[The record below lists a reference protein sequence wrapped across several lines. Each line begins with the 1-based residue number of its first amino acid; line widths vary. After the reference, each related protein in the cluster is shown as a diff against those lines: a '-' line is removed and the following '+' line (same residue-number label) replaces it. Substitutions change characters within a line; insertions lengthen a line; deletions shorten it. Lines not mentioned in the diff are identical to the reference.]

1 MTNPHDLK
9 GLVDRIRHSGVMHT
23 SDDWTVELRL
33 GGLRIACADPSPE
46 CAKTLGDVVRV
57 WSAAQ
62 SGSLVPVERVR
73 ELEAENE
80 RLRARIAELEADAE
94 IYIELE
100 RENAVYRDGVLSV
113 DLLTKESDGVY
124 GLHLNDEPAPWE
136 SLMVGGHEE
145 EWLAAFERAAK
156 LAHSDESTSWKLRE
170 LELEADAPRA
180 LKGDT

>member
-57 WSAAQ
+57 WSAVQ

-80 RLRARIAELEADAE
+80 RLRDEASELLDRLQEIGNFAHQNSTGPAIPDEFWSIRDMAYAPLETASQRKERIEAEVA
-94 IYIELE
+94 LE
-100 RENAVYRDGVLSV
+100 RPGFPFSQ
-113 DLLTKESDGVY
+113 
-124 GLHLNDEPAPWE
+124 
-136 SLMVGGHEE
+136 
-145 EWLAAFERAAK
+145 
-156 LAHSDESTSWKLRE
+156 
-170 LELEADAPRA
+170 A

>member
-57 WSAAQ
+57 WSAVQ

-80 RLRARIAELEADAE
+80 RLKTALKQISYHYDNQDLNHVDYRVKAAGCAR
-94 IYIELE
+94 
-100 RENAVYRDGVLSV
+100 
-113 DLLTKESDGVY
+113 
-124 GLHLNDEPAPWE
+124 H
-136 SLMVGGHEE
+136 
-145 EWLAAFERAAK
+145 
-156 LAHSDESTSWKLRE
+156 
-170 LELEADAPRA
+170 A